1 MNIPL
6 TPVRFLRYA
15 RQQFPDK
22 TAVVCRDQRFTY
34 AQVAERAG
42 RLAGALAS
50 LGAAPGDRV
59 AFLSANCHRLLEAY
73 YGVLEAGCVLLPLNV
88 RVAPAEMAYVL
99 NDAGARFLFVD
110 NQFLRV
116 VESFC
121 QEVLSVENFVLL
133 DGTGEANWLAR
144 QNYEDLLAAAPVMQ
158 RNLDEVDENSLA
170 EIFYTNGTASK
181 PKGVMLTHRNVYL
194 HGMSVLAAFQTSPAT
209 AGHPSCNSVQLHTI
223 PLFHA
228 NGWGAVH
235 SVTVVGGTHVM
246 IQRFNPAEVFRLV
259 QRERVTSMGI
269 VPTMASALVNS
280 PVRNKYDLSS
290 LRYIMVG
297 GAASSATL
305 VREVEE
311 KLGCACISGY
321 GLTEC
326 SPVLAMSGMK
336 PAIGWEGE
344 QRYIGQAKTGFA
356 IPGVEIGVLDDQG
369 NEVPHDGRAV
379 GDVVAR
385 GDGIMLGYWGQPD
398 ATKTAFAGGW
408 FHTGDIATIDP
419 HNYLQIGGR
428 SKDIII
434 SGGENISALEL
445 EKAMAEHP
453 AVREV
458 AVVAAPDARWGE
470 VPNAVVVLK
479 PETQASEEELLEFC
493 RERLARYKCPRAVEF
508 REFLPKDE
516 SGKVLK
522 DELREPLWRSAAAA

>member
-34 AQVAERAG
+34 AQFAERAG
-42 RLAGALAS
+42 RLAGALKA

-59 AFLSANCHRLLEAY
+59 AFLSSNCHRLLEAY

-88 RVAPAEMAYVL
+88 RVAPSELAYVL
-99 NDAGARFLFVD
+99 NDAGARFLFVE
-110 NQFLRV
+110 NQFVRL

-121 QEVLSVENFVLL
+121 QEVLSVENFISL
-133 DGTGEANWLAR
+133 DGTGEPNWLAR
-144 QNYEDLLAAAPVMQ
+144 HNYEDLLATSAAIERIV
-158 RNLDEVDENSLA
+158 DDIDENSVA
-170 EIFYTNGTASK
+170 EIFYTNGTASR

-194 HGMSVLAAFQTSPAT
+194 HGLSTLAGLQTSKST
-209 AGHPSCNSVQLHTI
+209 AGEPCCDSVQLHTI

-235 SVTVVGGTHVM
+235 TITQVGGTHVM
-246 IQRFNPAEVFRLV
+246 VQRFNPAEVFRLV
-259 QRERVTSMGI
+259 QRERVSSMGM
-269 VPTMASALVNS
+269 VPTMANALVNS

-290 LRYIMVG
+290 LKYIMVG
-297 GAASSATL
+297 GAAASPAL

-326 SPVLAMSGMK
+326 SPVLAMSQMK
-336 PAIGWEGE
+336 PGVNWEGE
-344 QRYIGQAKTGFA
+344 QRYAGQAKTGFA
-356 IPGVEIGVLDDQG
+356 IPGVEIRVLDPRG
-369 NEVPHDGRAV
+369 SEVPHDGKTI

-385 GDGIMLGYWGQPD
+385 GDAIMLGYWNQPD
-398 ATKTAFAGGW
+398 ATKAAFAGGW
-408 FHTGDIATIDP
+408 FHTGDVATVDEHRYVQIA
-419 HNYLQIGGR
+419 GR

-445 EKAMAEHP
+445 EKAVAEHP

-458 AVVAAPDARWGE
+458 AVVPAPDERWGE
-470 VPNAVVVLK
+470 VPKAVVVLK
-479 PETQASEEELLEFC
+479 PESHVTEEELLEFC
-493 RERLARYKCPRAVEF
+493 RTRLARYKCPRAVEF
-508 REFLPKDE
+508 RDTLPRDDA
-516 SGKVLK
+516 GKVLK
-522 DELREPLWRSAAAA
+522 DQLREPMWRRSAAA